1 MNKTFICLTPCID
14 FDTFFACI
22 FGSIESMLPNRDS
35 HLFVVLV
42 CYAHFEGLEA
52 AMINVLSSLEGC
64 CQEEFG
70 VDISLPDTCSP
81 FW

>member
-1 MNKTFICLTPCID
+1 MAID
-14 FDTFFACI
+14 SF
-22 FGSIESMLPNRDS
+22 SLVEKSMLPNRDS